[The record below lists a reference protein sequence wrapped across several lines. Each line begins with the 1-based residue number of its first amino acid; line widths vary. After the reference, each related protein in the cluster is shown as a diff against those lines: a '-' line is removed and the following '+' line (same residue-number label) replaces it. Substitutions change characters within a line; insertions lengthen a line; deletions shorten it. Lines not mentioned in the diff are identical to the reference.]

1 MNSHISNIL
10 QLFFIKFNQLFRSG
24 KIEAFEAIMVLAI
37 SHAYGCFNP
46 KQLADYLGINHQ
58 KIYAEIST
66 WTVYKLRKVL
76 KLMMINQAVE
86 QLKKIEQK
94 SASTKSRANITIT
107 VDDSVIDRIGNRLR
121 CTWNWYSGRWKK
133 IVNGQNI
140 LGIVLTIN
148 GKAFPLA
155 LKYCS
160 KQGRINTDKP
170 SMLIAMLTEVIEECA
185 KKNIDITNYA
195 ITMDSWYVSEPLRQE
210 LYKLGFSK
218 IIVAGKSNYIFSGED
233 FKGKASQWKK
243 RVNYQENKWG
253 IGVPSA
259 RKKLFSPTF
268 GEINLLFFRKSN
280 TRCFMLMDWSKIS
293 LRGAEIWRIWKAHN
307 VIEQFWKILK
317 SVFKIAAMKLRKGGI
332 YTGLLIKVI
341 AYLIM
346 LSIQFLPSFR
356 RLSLTQ
362 IMRKIECE
370 TDLQSLLQEHFHH
383 NFLGI
388 AAIV

>member
-1 MNSHISNIL
+1 M
-10 QLFFIKFNQLFRSG
+10 
-24 KIEAFEAIMVLAI
+24 
-37 SHAYGCFNP
+37 
-46 KQLADYLGINHQ
+46 
-58 KIYAEIST
+58 
-66 WTVYKLRKVL
+66 
-76 KLMMINQAVE
+76 
-86 QLKKIEQK
+86 
-94 SASTKSRANITIT
+94 
-107 VDDSVIDRIGNRLR
+107 
-121 CTWNWYSGRWKK
+121 
-133 IVNGQNI
+133 
-140 LGIVLTIN
+140 
-148 GKAFPLA
+148 
-155 LKYCS
+155 
-160 KQGRINTDKP
+160 
-170 SMLIAMLTEVIEECA
+170 
-185 KKNIDITNYA
+185 
-195 ITMDSWYVSEPLRQE
+195 
-210 LYKLGFSK
+210 
-218 IIVAGKSNYIFSGED
+218 AGKSNYVFSGED

-243 RVNYQENKWG
+243 RVNYQENQWG

-259 RKKLFSPTF
+259 RKKLLSPTF

-293 LRGAEIWRIWKAHN
+293 LRGAEIWRIWIAHN

-383 NFLGI
+383 DFLGI
-388 AAIV
+388 AATV